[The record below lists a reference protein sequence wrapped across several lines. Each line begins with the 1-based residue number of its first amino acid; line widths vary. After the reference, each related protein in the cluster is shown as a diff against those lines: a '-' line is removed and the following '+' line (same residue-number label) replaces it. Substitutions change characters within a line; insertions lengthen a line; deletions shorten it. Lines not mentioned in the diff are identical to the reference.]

1 MAGMRA
7 EAVGYRY
14 RTAATDALA
23 GIDVGFPDGGLTV
36 VMGPAGAGKSTL
48 LMALNGAVP
57 QLHEG
62 RFRGRVRLGDTD
74 LAGYRVQ
81 TIAEFVGLVPQD
93 AEGQLL
99 GRTVAEDAAFGP
111 RNYLVPAEEIRRRVT
126 EALTEVGLAGFEPRE
141 TARLSGGEKQRL
153 AIAGALALHPQVLC
167 LDEST
172 AELDPAGRE
181 RLYRVVDELRRQG
194 VTIVM
199 VEHDSAGVAARADH
213 LVVLVDGALAW
224 QGSPS
229 GFFRDPAPAGL
240 VRPLPVAVVGY
251 ALERAGLIARAQIPL
266 TVDEAEQ
273 LIRALAG
280 DRPLPPPS
288 APEPVVVVGDPVIEL
303 RQLSHTYP
311 GGQPALSG
319 VDLTIGRGE
328 YLALLGRN
336 GAGKTTLARHL
347 NGLLRPTT
355 GQVRVDGADAASQAP
370 WQLARKVGYVF
381 QNPDHQIFKPTVAA
395 EIRYGLAGLP
405 EPERERRIDEVL
417 ERVGLTEFRDAH
429 PFALSRGLRQ
439 RLAVAAVLALRPE
452 ILVVDEPTTGQDW
465 AGVRTMMSLLG
476 ELNAEGTSI
485 VLVTHDLELA
495 ARHARRAV
503 LLDAGRIV
511 ADGAAAGVL
520 GRPAVLARAGLPPSQ
535 VVDLSARLWP
545 GSPSLLDADEL
556 CRHLVAALAGAGR

>member
-23 GIDVGFPDGGLTV
+23 GIDVVFPDGGLTV

-48 LMALNGAVP
+48 LMTLNGAVP

-251 ALERAGLIARAQIPL
+251 ALERAGLIARVQIPL

-273 LIRALAG
+273 LIRGLAG

-355 GQVRVDGADAASQAP
+355 GQVRVDGSDAASQAP

-417 ERVGLTEFRDAH
+417 QRVGLTEFRDAH